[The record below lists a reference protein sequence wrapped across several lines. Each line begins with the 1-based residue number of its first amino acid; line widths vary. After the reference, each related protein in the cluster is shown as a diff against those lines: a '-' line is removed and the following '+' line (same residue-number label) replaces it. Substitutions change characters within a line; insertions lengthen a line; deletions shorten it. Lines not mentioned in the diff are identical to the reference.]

1 MNNTTFKD
9 HIYVTAS
16 GILIYQSVLG
26 KKLVKREKVQ
36 ELLFRRSRL
45 SYIHS
50 NSHAST
56 LIIQFNI
63 YLLDISF
70 HSLYLWALVFRT
82 LKWWDKIP

>member
-1 MNNTTFKD
+1 M
-9 HIYVTAS
+9 TAS

-26 KKLVKREKVQ
+26 KNCGQ
-36 ELLFRRSRL
+36 DSRL

-50 NSHAST
+50 NSYAST

-82 LKWWDKIP
+82 LMWWDKIP